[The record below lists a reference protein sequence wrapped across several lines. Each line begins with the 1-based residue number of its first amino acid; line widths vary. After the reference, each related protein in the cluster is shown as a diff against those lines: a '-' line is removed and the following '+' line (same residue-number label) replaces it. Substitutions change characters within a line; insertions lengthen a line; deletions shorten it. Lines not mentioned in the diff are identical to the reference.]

1 MRSARRSGCGIRESD
16 VTPRAP
22 RPEGYHDRMT
32 EPDATPGRRRPRALL
47 TTALTVAF
55 VLLAT
60 GSLLAGVA
68 VGSDESVA
76 APTPTPT
83 PTATPE
89 PDPRSVPD
97 AIVAAQGIRTCSID
111 ALARD
116 GRLRDFSGSVINAD
130 TGEIL
135 FERAADRPVRTA
147 SVLKVLTAAAA
158 LAVLGPDHRLSTR
171 VVDGAEP
178 GTVVLVGGGD
188 ATLSRLPPGQESF
201 YRGAPKLADLAA
213 QTVAA
218 YAAAHPDAPAIREVV
233 LDATYWDPAD
243 KWDPSWARSE
253 QTIGYQSEVTALQV
267 DADRANPVAG
277 TSPRSTD
284 PVARAGQAFAQA
296 LAAAGNPGGTPIT
309 SLGSAPDTAT
319 LGVVRSQPVS
329 TLIPQMLLTSDNALG
344 EMLARVVSKNL
355 GLDGS
360 AASLTSAFRIA
371 LDEYG
376 VPVTGLTIRDG
387 SGLSHLNAVP
397 PSYVTRLMVRI
408 ADGEG
413 SLNHIAQGLP
423 VAGQFGSLS
432 SRFTGANAIARGA
445 VAAKTGWIDTSY
457 SLAGIVTAQD
467 GTRLTFGFF
476 AVGEG
481 IQGNARA
488 ALDTLTTGV
497 YTCGNAL
504 STT

>member
-1 MRSARRSGCGIRESD
+1 
-16 VTPRAP
+16 
-22 RPEGYHDRMT
+22 MT
-32 EPDATPGRRRPRALL
+32 EPDATPGRRHPRALVA
-47 TTALTVAF
+47 TALTVAF
-55 VLLAT
+55 VVLGT
-60 GSLLAGVA
+60 GSLFAGVA
-68 VGSDESVA
+68 VGSAEPVA
-76 APTPTPT
+76 VPTPTPT

-89 PDPRSVPD
+89 PDPRPVPD
-97 AIVAAQGIRTCSID
+97 ELVAAQGIRSCSID

-116 GRLRDFSGSVINAD
+116 GRLRELSGSVVNAD

-135 FERAADRPVRTA
+135 FDRAADRPVRTA

-158 LAVLGPDHRLSTR
+158 LATLGPDHRLTTR
-171 VVDGAEP
+171 VVDGVEP
-178 GTVVLVGGGD
+178 GAVALVGGGD

-296 LAAAGNPGGTPIT
+296 LAVAGNAGGTPIT
-309 SLGSAPDTAT
+309 SLGSAPDTDT

-413 SLNHIAQGLP
+413 SLSHIAQGLP

-488 ALDTLTTGV
+488 ALDTVTTGV
-497 YTCGNAL
+497 YTCGNTL

>member
-1 MRSARRSGCGIRESD
+1 
-16 VTPRAP
+16 
-22 RPEGYHDRMT
+22 MT
-32 EPDATPGRRRPRALL
+32 EPDATPGRRHPRALVA
-47 TTALTVAF
+47 TALTVAF
-55 VLLAT
+55 VVLGT
-60 GSLLAGVA
+60 GSLFAGVA
-68 VGSDESVA
+68 VGSAEPVA
-76 APTPTPT
+76 VPTPTPT

-89 PDPRSVPD
+89 PDPRPVPD
-97 AIVAAQGIRTCSID
+97 ELVAAQGIRSCSID

-116 GRLRDFSGSVINAD
+116 GRLRELSGSVVNAD

-135 FERAADRPVRTA
+135 FDRAADRPVRTA

-158 LAVLGPDHRLSTR
+158 LATLGPDHRLTTR
-171 VVDGAEP
+171 VVDGVEP

-296 LAAAGNPGGTPIT
+296 LAVAGNAGGTPIT
-309 SLGSAPDTAT
+309 SLGSAPDTDT

-360 AASLTSAFRIA
+360 AASLTSAYRIA

-397 PSYVTRLMVRI
+397 PLVRD
-408 ADGEG
+408 A
-413 SLNHIAQGLP
+413 SH
-423 VAGQFGSLS
+423 
-432 SRFTGANAIARGA
+432 GAHR
-445 VAAKTGWIDTSY
+445 
-457 SLAGIVTAQD
+457 
-467 GTRLTFGFF
+467 R
-476 AVGEG
+476 
-481 IQGNARA
+481 R
-488 ALDTLTTGV
+488 
-497 YTCGNAL
+497 
-504 STT
+504 

>member
-1 MRSARRSGCGIRESD
+1 
-16 VTPRAP
+16 
-22 RPEGYHDRMT
+22 MT
-32 EPDATPGRRRPRALL
+32 EPDATPGRRRPRALVA
-47 TTALTVAF
+47 TALTVAF
-55 VLLAT
+55 VVLGT
-60 GSLLAGVA
+60 GSLFAGVA
-68 VGSDESVA
+68 VGSGEPVA
-76 APTPTPT
+76 VPTPTPT
-83 PTATPE
+83 LTATPE
-89 PDPRSVPD
+89 PDPRPVPD
-97 AIVAAQGIRTCSID
+97 ELVAAQGIRSCSID

-116 GRLRDFSGSVINAD
+116 GRLRELSGSVVNAD

-135 FERAADRPVRTA
+135 FDRAADRPVRTA

-158 LAVLGPDHRLSTR
+158 LATLGPDHRLTTR
-171 VVDGAEP
+171 VVDGVEP

-296 LAAAGNPGGTPIT
+296 LAAAGNAGGTPVT
-309 SLGSAPDTAT
+309 SLGTAPDTET

-360 AASLTSAFRIA
+360 AASLTAAFRIA

-413 SLNHIAQGLP
+413 SLSHIAQGLP

-497 YTCGNAL
+497 YTCGNSL

>member
-1 MRSARRSGCGIRESD
+1 
-16 VTPRAP
+16 
-22 RPEGYHDRMT
+22 MT
-32 EPDATPGRRRPRALL
+32 EPDPLPGRTRRRALVA
-47 TTALTVAF
+47 TALTVAV
-55 VLLAT
+55 VLLGT
-60 GSLLAGVA
+60 GSLFAGVA
-68 VGSDESVA
+68 VGSAEPVV

-89 PDPRSVPD
+89 PDPRPVPD
-97 AIVAAQGIRTCSID
+97 DPLAAQGIRTCSID

-116 GRLRDFSGSVINAD
+116 GRLRELSGSVVNAD
-130 TGEIL
+130 TGETL
-135 FERAADRPVRTA
+135 FERAVDRPVRTA

-158 LAVLGPDHRLSTR
+158 LAALGPDYRLTTR
-171 VVDGAEP
+171 VVDGAAP

-188 ATLSRLPPGQESF
+188 ATLSRLPPGEESF
-201 YRGAPKLADLAA
+201 YDGAPKLADLAA

-267 DADRANPVAG
+267 DGDRANPVAG

-309 SLGSAPDTAT
+309 SFGSAPDTET

-329 TLIPQMLLTSDNALG
+329 VLIPQMLLTSDNALG

-397 PSYVTRLMVRI
+397 PSYVTRLMLRV

-413 SLNHIAQGLP
+413 ALSHVAQGLP

-432 SRFTGANAIARGA
+432 SRFTGANAVARGA

-476 AVGEG
+476 AVGDG

-497 YTCGNAL
+497 YLCGNSL

>member
-1 MRSARRSGCGIRESD
+1 
-16 VTPRAP
+16 
-22 RPEGYHDRMT
+22 MT
-32 EPDATPGRRRPRALL
+32 EPDATPGRARRRALVA
-47 TTALTVAF
+47 TALTVAF
-55 VLLAT
+55 VVLGT
-60 GSLLAGVA
+60 GSLFAGVA
-68 VGSDESVA
+68 VGSAEPVA
-76 APTPTPT
+76 VPTPTPT

-89 PDPRSVPD
+89 PDPRPVPD
-97 AIVAAQGIRTCSID
+97 ELVAAQGIRSCSID

-116 GRLRDFSGSVINAD
+116 GRLRELSGSVVNAD

-135 FERAADRPVRTA
+135 FDRAADRPVRTA

-158 LAVLGPDHRLSTR
+158 LATLGPDHRLTTR
-171 VVDGAEP
+171 VVDGVEP

-296 LAAAGNPGGTPIT
+296 LAAAGNAGGTPVT
-309 SLGSAPDTAT
+309 SLGTAPDTET

-413 SLNHIAQGLP
+413 SLSHIAQGLP

-497 YTCGNAL
+497 YTCGNTL